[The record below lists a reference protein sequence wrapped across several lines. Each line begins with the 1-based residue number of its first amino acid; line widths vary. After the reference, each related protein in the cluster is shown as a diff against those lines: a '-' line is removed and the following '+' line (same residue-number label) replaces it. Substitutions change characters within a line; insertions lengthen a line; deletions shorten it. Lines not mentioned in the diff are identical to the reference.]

1 MTAFSHPQKTL
12 DGEDNLL
19 ITILVIVVKTSCHLQ
34 DALNLHWSPSDP
46 LQGTDENCLLSPQKG
61 KKARQHLS

>member
-19 ITILVIVVKTSCHLQ
+19 IAILVITVKTFCKLQ
-34 DALNLHWSPSDP
+34 DVLNLHLSPSDP
-46 LQGTDENCLLSPQKG
+46 LQGTN
-61 KKARQHLS
+61 